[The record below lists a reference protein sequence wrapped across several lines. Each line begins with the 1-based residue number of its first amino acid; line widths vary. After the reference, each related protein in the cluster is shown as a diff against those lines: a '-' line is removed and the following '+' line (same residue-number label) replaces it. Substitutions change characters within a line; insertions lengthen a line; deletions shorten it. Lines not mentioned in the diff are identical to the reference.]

1 MNSAVE
7 NSLSVADT
15 APGVRSQGL
24 HDMAI
29 WGTTIAL
36 PHGSRSNIVVRP
48 WTDDYS
54 SLFKLLRDLNS
65 GTGNSGNTS
74 PWDARE
80 AQGFNVGCHEIY
92 RELSIPRKP
101 LFSDTPIN

>member
-7 NSLSVADT
+7 NSLSVAHT
-15 APGVRSQGL
+15 AAPGVRSQGL

-36 PHGSRSNIVVRP
+36 PHWSRSNVVVRS

-54 SLFKLLRDLNS
+54 SLFKLLR
-65 GTGNSGNTS
+65 
-74 PWDARE
+74 
-80 AQGFNVGCHEIY
+80 
-92 RELSIPRKP
+92 
-101 LFSDTPIN
+101 